1 MQYVIQNMKML
12 KNNSMNKPHYRGE
25 IVRYSG
31 ALLALARSWEPAYDP
46 RNIEFLLQG
55 EVSLFIMDDHE

>member
-25 IVRYSG
+25 ILRCAGGLGPVMG
-31 ALLALARSWEPAYDP
+31 AACDP
-46 RNIEFLLQG
+46 RNIEFLLHG
-55 EVSLFIMDDHE
+55 EVSLFIMNDHE